1 MVMPVKKM
9 KAVEIANGR
18 AAMIGCSAIGMP
30 ALVLKTNLIESLLS
44 QNLQSI
50 WWVLGIYSG

>member
-1 MVMPVKKM
+1 MPVKKM

-18 AAMIGCSAIGMP
+18 AAMIGCSAIGMS
-30 ALVLKTNLIESLLS
+30 ALVLKSNLIESLLS

-50 WWVLGIYSG
+50 WWVLGIYSS